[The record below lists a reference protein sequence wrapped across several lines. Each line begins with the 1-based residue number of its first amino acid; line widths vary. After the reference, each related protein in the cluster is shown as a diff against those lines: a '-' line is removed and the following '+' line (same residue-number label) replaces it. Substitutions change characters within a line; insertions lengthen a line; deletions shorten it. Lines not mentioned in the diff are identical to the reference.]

1 MTERRRQRRAGQDR
15 PLHDGATV
23 PGAGRPE
30 GPGPVPADDRGPA
43 SARKRVGEL
52 EKQLEE
58 LEQRAAR
65 AESERDEHLSDLK
78 RLAADFDNYRKR
90 AARDQASLI
99 ARAHERLVKEL
110 LPVLD
115 DLERALVAASE
126 HEEATLEDGVKLVER
141 ELREALRREGLVEI
155 ETNGRFDPHVHEAL
169 LSQPSE
175 QEEGS
180 VLEVLQ
186 KGYRLGDRVLR
197 PARVVISQ
205 GAPQPAGE
213 AEGR

>member
-1 MTERRRQRRAGQDR
+1 MTEKTPTKAELAEQF
-15 PLHDGATV
+15 
-23 PGAGRPE
+23 
-30 GPGPVPADDRGPA
+30 
-43 SARKRVGEL
+43 GEL
-52 EKQLEE
+52 EA
-58 LEQRAAR
+58 RAAE
-65 AESERDEHLSDLK
+65 AEAKRDEYLADLQ

-90 AARDQASLI
+90 ALRDQESLV

-115 DLERALVAASE
+115 NLERALEAAAA
-126 HEEATLEDGVKLVER
+126 HEEAKLEEGVRLVHR
-141 ELREALRREGLVEI
+141 ELEAALSREGLAVI

-180 VLEVLQ
+180 VLQVLQ

-197 PARVVISQ
+197 PARVVIA
-205 GAPQPAGE
+205 GPGPAAPAADSE
-213 AEGR
+213 TEG